1 MKRGTDIEYAA
12 QAIREGKLVVFPTE
26 TVYGLGA
33 NAFDAYAVAKVFE
46 VKERPTFD
54 PLIVHISTID
64 QLSSLFQA
72 PIDPQVFILA
82 NAFWPGPLTIVH
94 KKQNTVPDLVT
105 SGLPT
110 VAVRM
115 PSHPIANQLITKA
128 GTPIAAP
135 SANRF
140 GYLSPTEA
148 QHVVKQL
155 TGPEYLL
162 DGGSTNFGIEST
174 VVAIAENG
182 IRILRHGAIPAEA
195 LSEYVNILTEEQYL
209 NTENLPSPGLLKS
222 HYAPR
227 KPLYIIDDATI
238 EKLPQQSGLIVNKKA
253 NCSLYPNTNTLYLSE
268 DGNLNEM
275 AVNLFNTLH
284 IMEDNPAINE
294 IYIEPVPEKGVGR
307 AIMDRI
313 RKAAYSYLKQ

>member
-1 MKRGTDIEYAA
+1 MKRGTDIDFAA
-12 QAIREGKLVVFPTE
+12 QAIRDGKLVVFPTE

-64 QLSSLFQA
+64 QLNNLFIS
-72 PIDPQVFILA
+72 PIDPQVYKLA
-82 NAFWPGPLTIVH
+82 EAFWPGPLTIVH
-94 KKQNTVPDLVT
+94 KKQSNVPDLVT
-105 SGLPT
+105 AGLRT

-115 PSHPIANQLITKA
+115 PSHPMAKQLISKS

-140 GYLSPTEA
+140 GHLSPTEA
-148 QHVVKQL
+148 KHVIKQL

-162 DGGSTNFGIEST
+162 DGGPTNFGIEST

-182 IRILRHGAIPAEA
+182 IRILRHGAIPSEA
-195 LSEYVNILTEEQYL
+195 LAEYVTILTDEQF
-209 NTENLPSPGLLKS
+209 NGTANLPSPGLLKS

-227 KPLYIIDDATI
+227 KPLFIIDDTSI
-238 EKLPQQSGLIVNKKA
+238 EKLSQKSGLIVTKKS
-253 NCSLYPNTNTLYLSE
+253 NCSHYPTTNTLYLSE
-268 DGNLNEM
+268 DGDLSEM
-275 AVNLFNTLH
+275 AVNLFNALH
-284 IMEDNPAINE
+284 NMEDNPAISE

-307 AIMDRI
+307 AIMDRL
-313 RKAAYSYLKQ
+313 RKAAYSYLK